1 MEELI
6 EIPSYDELLNSLD
19 EEFRTEQVEKE
30 LRAAYQTEVM
40 RLYECAGNLKVEG
53 KPYYIKMFL
62 FSDGTRQRIADF
74 WVKDLSKSI
83 EDKHNFHLQ
92 NISQWN
98 YAGCICFD
106 VSSFKEGSDYIISRH
121 H

>member
-1 MEELI
+1 MEERI
-6 EIPSYDELLNSLD
+6 EVPSYKELLNSLD
-19 EEFRTEQVEKE
+19 EEYRTEQVEKE
-30 LRAAYQTEVM
+30 LRAAYQTEVT
-40 RLYECAGNLKVEG
+40 RLYECAAQLKVEG
-53 KPYYIKMFL
+53 KPYVAKMFL
-62 FSDGTRQRIADF
+62 FSDGGRQKIADF
-74 WVKDLSKSI
+74 WVKDLSKPI

-98 YAGCICFD
+98 YAGCICFC